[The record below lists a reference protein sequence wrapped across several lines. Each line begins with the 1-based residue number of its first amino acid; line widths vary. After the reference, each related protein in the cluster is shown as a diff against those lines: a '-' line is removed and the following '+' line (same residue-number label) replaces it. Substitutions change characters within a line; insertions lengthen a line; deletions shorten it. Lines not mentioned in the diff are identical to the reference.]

1 MGCLLARQSGWVV
14 VWSESFETGFTCRYF
29 GRQMLLSLSSHPNFD
44 KILEK
49 HISGQDLLTIKNV
62 FIHLNKE
69 VNCCLRTII
78 WFTTL
83 LLGFAG
89 LQRCL
94 IVLIFSFVYQGN
106 KMPQDSQSARGKRVV
121 PVRAVGNK
129 TEYSEQLTSLLA
141 SNDFRDRIKGIDQL
155 VADCQ
160 HNPNMV
166 INTIFPVSPLSL
178 LWF

>member
-1 MGCLLARQSGWVV
+1 
-14 VWSESFETGFTCRYF
+14 
-29 GRQMLLSLSSHPNFD
+29 MLLSLSSHPNFD

-69 VNCCLRTII
+69 VNCCLMDHCLIYNSSTR
-78 WFTTL
+78 
-83 LLGFAG
+83 
-89 LQRCL
+89 LQRCF

-106 KMPQDSQSARGKRVV
+106 KMPQDTQSARGKRVV

-129 TEYSEQLTSLLA
+129 TEYSEQLTGLLA

>member
-1 MGCLLARQSGWVV
+1 
-14 VWSESFETGFTCRYF
+14 
-29 GRQMLLSLSSHPNFD
+29 MLLSLSSHSNFD

-69 VNCCLRTII
+69 VNCCAWTMIL
-78 WFTTL
+78 FTTL
-83 LLGFAG
+83 LLGCFTVYS
-89 LQRCL
+89 RCF
-94 IVLIFSFVYQGN
+94 IFLIFSFVYQGN
-106 KMPQDSQSARGKRVV
+106 KMPQDTQSARGKRVV
-121 PVRAVGNK
+121 PVRGVGNK

-166 INTIFPVSPLSL
+166 INTIFPVSPSISAVVLNE
-178 LWF
+178 